1 LIRRASPPLR
11 RDGRPVSTATWYLR
25 DDGRVLLNMDAD
37 RKRLEQMRHDPRV
50 ALDLLD
56 ESDWYTHVSMT
67 ARLEKLREDTGLADI
82 DRLAPAVHGQ
92 AVPAA
97 RPPLDQRGIAVD
109 GWHRWGALKDSSQPG

>member
-67 ARLEKLREDTGLADI
+67 AHLEKLRRTPAWPTSTAWPQQYTGRPYPRR
-82 DRLAPAVHGQ
+82 DRRWISAGSPWTAGTAGVH
-92 AVPAA
+92 
-97 RPPLDQRGIAVD
+97 
-109 GWHRWGALKDSSQPG
+109 